1 MTQLLQNISTVLRS
15 ASRLPLLIRPISS
28 MAFWSLANATTKAA
42 AAATAFLLE
51 LASSRLLLFVRH
63 TDEVAVRTTTQA
75 ASGMI
80 HLVTTAAILLAVT
93 HLATTLAARKRLL
106 PSRASINVNVASA
119 APASSTAA
127 AAATAT
133 AAAASPAAGASS
145 LYSIST
151 HGPDGSRDLEL
162 GFLVPLPSGFN
173 SGEFRLVGFIGS
185 WCTPPLRGSQG
196 RRGSFL
202 IRGA

>member
-1 MTQLLQNISTVLRS
+1 LPSSFHSDQKFDGILVSGKCVYESGCGSNSFLVGANKQQAVSFREAYGRS
-15 ASRLPLLIRPISS
+15 GSEDD
-28 MAFWSLANATTKAA
+28 N
-42 AAATAFLLE
+42 
-51 LASSRLLLFVRH
+51 
-63 TDEVAVRTTTQA
+63 
-75 ASGMI
+75 ASG
-80 HLVTTAAILLAVT
+80 VGFDPPGDDRGDTFGCEPPRDNSSGAEA
-93 HLATTLAARKRLL
+93 
-106 PSRASINVNVASA
+106 PSTIKGIINVNVASA